1 MIIHTGMRT
10 DIPAF
15 YTPWLCNRL
24 RAGSVC
30 VRNPFDRAQV
40 TRYRLDP
47 AVVDLIGFCTKN
59 PAPMIPHM
67 ELLRDFG
74 QLWHVTITPYGRD
87 VEPHVP
93 QWREVTASFRRLS
106 AIVGTHRIVWRYD
119 PIFLHGHYTL
129 DFHRRAFKEMA
140 ETLAGTTESVVI
152 SFITRY
158 AKTLRNF
165 PGIRAVLP
173 EERMEIGACIIET
186 ARAHGM
192 TVYPC
197 GGGRELAALGADCG
211 GCMTARIYERAL
223 GARLQ
228 FPQYA
233 RQRTEC
239 DCYLG
244 ADIGAYDSCPHL
256 CCYCYAT
263 SHAGRMQRNIHTHD
277 PASPFLLGD
286 AEPGDRV
293 HDARQESWL
302 ERQEVLF

>member
-1 MIIHTGMRT
+1 
-10 DIPAF
+10 
-15 YTPWLCNRL
+15 
-24 RAGSVC
+24 
-30 VRNPFDRAQV
+30 
-40 TRYRLDP
+40 
-47 AVVDLIGFCTKN
+47 
-59 PAPMIPHM
+59 
-67 ELLRDFG
+67 
-74 QLWHVTITPYGRD
+74 
-87 VEPHVP
+87 
-93 QWREVTASFRRLS
+93 
-106 AIVGTHRIVWRYD
+106 
-119 PIFLHGHYTL
+119 
-129 DFHRRAFKEMA
+129 MA

-228 FPQYA
+228 FPQYV

-256 CCYCYAT
+256 CRYCYAT

-286 AEPGDRV
+286 AEPDDRV

>member
-15 YTPWLCNRL
+15 YAPWFCNRL
-24 RAGSVC
+24 RAGTVS
-30 VRNPFDRAQV
+30 VRNPFDPTQV

-47 AVVDLIGFCTKN
+47 RVVDLIAFCTKN
-59 PAPMIPHM
+59 PAPMLSHM

-74 QLWHVTITPYGRD
+74 QIWHVTITPYGRD
-87 VEPHVP
+87 VEPYVP
-93 QWREVTASFRRLS
+93 PWREVVESFRRLS
-106 AIVGTHRIVWRYD
+106 ELVGVRRVVWRYD
-119 PIFLHGHYTL
+119 PIFLHGAYTL
-129 DFHRRAFKEMA
+129 DFHRRAFAEMA
-140 ETLAGTTESVVI
+140 EMLAGATESVVI

-165 PGIRAVLP
+165 PGVRAVLP
-173 EERMEIGACIIET
+173 EERMELGAYIVET
-186 ARAHGM
+186 ARSCGM

-211 GCMTARIYERAL
+211 GCMTPRIYERAL
-223 GARLQ
+223 GARLR
-228 FPQYA
+228 FPQYTRHRA
-233 RQRTEC
+233 EC

-256 CCYCYAT
+256 CRYCYAT
-263 SHAGRMQRNIHTHD
+263 THAARMRRNVRAHD
-277 PASPFLLGD
+277 PASPFLIGQ

-293 HDARQESWL
+293 HDARRESWL
-302 ERQEVLF
+302 ERQERLF